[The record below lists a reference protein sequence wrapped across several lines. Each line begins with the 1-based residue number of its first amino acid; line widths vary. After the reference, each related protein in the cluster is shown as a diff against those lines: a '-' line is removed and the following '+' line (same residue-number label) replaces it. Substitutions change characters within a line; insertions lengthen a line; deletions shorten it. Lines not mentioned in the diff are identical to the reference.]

1 MQRDAA
7 QRSDHPAELR
17 EANSAALQLL
27 RQEFPDGVESI
38 ELGARQIVV
47 QRGSVTDAATDAIVN
62 AANETLEG
70 GGGVDLAVHAAAG
83 PGLLAECVAIEPT
96 AVQRM
101 GGALHVGELAR
112 CPVGEVRVTGAHEI
126 PHARWVLHTVAPLY
140 GEGEAFRFDELNRCY
155 SECLRAA
162 AAHGARSIAF
172 CALGTGFYG
181 WPEVVAAG
189 LAVRA
194 VFKWAAEQDELQQ
207 QPTSPPVASGLAKIV
222 FTTWGEQQHDVYTR
236 VLAREQRNWAVSAL

>member
-27 RQEFPDGVESI
+27 RQEFSDGVESI
-38 ELGARQIVV
+38 ELGACQIVV

-126 PHARWVLHTVAPLY
+126 PLARWVLHTVAPLY

-162 AAHGARSIAF
+162 AANGARSIAF

-207 QPTSPPVASGLAKIV
+207 QPTTSPPVAPGLAKIV

-236 VLAREQRNWAVSAL
+236 VLAREKRNWAV